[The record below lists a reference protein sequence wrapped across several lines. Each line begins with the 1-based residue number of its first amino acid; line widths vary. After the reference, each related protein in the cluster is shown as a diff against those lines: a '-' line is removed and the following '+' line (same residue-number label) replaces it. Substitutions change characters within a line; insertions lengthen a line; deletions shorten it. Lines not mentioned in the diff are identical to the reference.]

1 MLTLS
6 TVNRVHRTCLAA
18 SAAIVIGL
26 VGASSASAMTI
37 LHLGVKGPRV
47 AEVQRQLH
55 IRANRLYDH
64 RTYLAVRRFQ
74 ARHHLLVDGQ
84 VGPHT
89 WAALHR
95 APAHHTKKRHHSHHR
110 RRSDGVLRLGVKGK
124 RHPLGMYL
132 KFGVPVAL
140 VTDDAGVARSTLTL
154 EFRKAV
160 EEQGVDYRPL
170 KRMVQ
175 NSLEYSF
182 ADNAT
187 NANPG
192 LPPESERADHG
203 QRSSRIS

>member
-124 RHPLGMYL
+124 RVGEVQRRLHIRANRLFDHRTYL
-132 KFGVPVAL
+132 AVRRFQSRHHLLVDGQVGPHTWAAL
-140 VTDDAGVARSTLTL
+140 H
-154 EFRKAV
+154 
-160 EEQGVDYRPL
+160 
-170 KRMVQ
+170 
-175 NSLEYSF
+175 
-182 ADNAT
+182 
-187 NANPG
+187 
-192 LPPESERADHG
+192 RAPAHHT
-203 QRSSRIS
+203 